1 LASISIGS
9 RFAALHF
16 FSFTFQERGS
26 IVKPSDRSQIL
37 SQYDNRWETLTRA
50 GYVPTAAALPLA
62 QLFLLLL
69 CLVMRVFPAWAQT
82 GASLSGVVTNQTGAA
97 LADVA
102 VTIRNVDTGAT
113 RTTATDGAG
122 HFQASGLTPGRFAI
136 RAAKQ
141 GFTDETRT
149 GISLAVGQDAT
160 VNITMQRST
169 PDACT
174 SGHEFVTTDCTLT
187 WHGIT
192 VYGAYDI
199 GVGWVSHG
207 LPENGYNYEGASLVN
222 RNGYQ
227 HRFVVAPNNLQQTGL
242 GIRGKEEFLPGW
254 SVVFNASTG
263 INPQSG
269 LLANASATQTINNGL
284 PRSSYS
290 YTIDGARAG
299 QPFNDEIYG
308 GISSARFGT
317 LTFGRQ
323 RALGT
328 DVMLLYDPAG
338 GSYAFSY
345 IGYNGTM
352 AGGGDTEDSRW
363 DTAMKYRL
371 TYGPVHFGAMYKF
384 ADGNGGCFSASA
396 TWTAA
401 NCTPE
406 SAHNNAYGFDVGG
419 EHGKLSADVVFQHYN
434 QAISVLNPLLGPQS
448 PTAPYQSTTNS
459 INTNPITGNNVIG
472 TTNTVYGIV
481 TDNSGIM
488 GAVKYTWNPFKFFA
502 GYEYIWQNN
511 PKNPLGVGASD
522 QGGYIMSGVEDNNL
536 DSEKLVQIWWTGV
549 KYTFRSKTDFTFA
562 WYQQRQN
569 DFRRPPECSATAGFR
584 ASCAGSL
591 NEGSFYVDHHFT
603 KRFDTFAGVAGSY
616 VTGGLAIA
624 IPHGP
629 GVPYFH
635 DNNVAPTI
643 GARFTF

>member
-1 LASISIGS
+1 MKLTVFRLSVIATSLWWLCSVSAGAQVSATLSGRVTDATGGAI
-9 RFAALHF
+9 AAVTVTANDLD
-16 FSFTFQERGS
+16 TG
-26 IVKPSDRSQIL
+26 VSQTAVTTQVG
-37 SQYDNRWETLTRA
+37 QYQMT
-50 GYVPTAAALPLA
+50 ALP
-62 QLFLLLL
+62 
-69 CLVMRVFPAWAQT
+69 VGRYEV
-82 GASLSGVVTNQTGAA
+82 
-97 LADVA
+97 
-102 VTIRNVDTGAT
+102 RAT
-113 RTTATDGAG
+113 
-122 HFQASGLTPGRFAI
+122 
-136 RAAKQ
+136 KQ
-141 GFTDETRT
+141 GYADETRT

-160 VNITMQRST
+160 VDIKMQLKT
-169 PDACT
+169 PDACA
-174 SGHEFVTTDCTLT
+174 SGHEFSATDCALT

-192 VYGAYDI
+192 LYGAYDV

-227 HRFVVAPNNLQQTGL
+227 HRFLIAPNNLQQTGL
-242 GIRGKEEFLPGW
+242 GIRGKEEFRPGW
-254 SVVFNASTG
+254 SVVFNASSG

-308 GISSARFGT
+308 GVSSANFGT

-328 DVMLLYDPAG
+328 DAMLLYDPAG

-352 AGGGDTEDSRW
+352 AGGGDTENSRW
-363 DTAMKYRL
+363 DSALKYRL

-384 ADGNGGCFSASA
+384 ADGNGGCYSASA

-401 NCTPE
+401 TCTPE
-406 SAHNNAYGFDVGG
+406 SAHNNAFGFDVGG
-419 EHGKLSADVVFQHYN
+419 DHGKLSADAVFQHYN

-448 PTAPYQSTTNS
+448 PTQSYQSTINS
-459 INTNPITGNNVIG
+459 INTNPITGANLIDTN
-472 TTNTVYGIV
+472 NTVYGIV
-481 TDNSGIM
+481 TDNKAIM
-488 GAVKYTWNPFKFFA
+488 GAVKYTWDRFKLFG

-511 PKNPLGVGASD
+511 PKDPLGVGASD

-549 KYTFRSKTDFTFA
+549 KYAYDSKTDITFA
-562 WYQQRQN
+562 WYGQAQN
-569 DFRRPPECSATAGFR
+569 NFRVPSTCSIAAGFR
-584 ASCAGSL
+584 SSCAGDL
-591 NEGSFYVDHHFT
+591 EEGSLYIDHHFT
-603 KRFDTFAGVAGSY
+603 KRFDGFAGLAYSF

-629 GVPYFH
+629 GVPYLHNSNF
-635 DNNVAPTI
+635 APTV
-643 GARFTF
+643 GGRFAF